1 MSVSPSISPALRQ
14 EVLERAEG
22 CCEYC
27 LSRQDLSVA
36 TFHID
41 HIRPLAK
48 GGRTEIDNLA
58 LACPSCNGAKG
69 ARIGVKDPQTIRWIP
84 LFHPRRQ
91 RWSRHFR
98 WNRDFSQ
105 IIGHTVCGRATVE
118 VLEMNRPRLVQMR
131 RHWRILGL
139 HPPVRLIVLPPESSY
154 QLPLADLDE

>member
-1 MSVSPSISPALRQ
+1 MTVLSSISPALRQ
-14 EVLERAEG
+14 EVIEQAEG

-48 GGRTEIDNLA
+48 GGRTELDNLA

-69 ARIGVKDPQTIRWIP
+69 ARLGAKDPRTGCWIP
-84 LFHPRRQ
+84 FFHPRRQ

-98 WNRDFSQ
+98 WSRDFTR
-105 IIGHTVCGRATVE
+105 IIDRTACGRATVE
-118 VLEMNRPRLVQMR
+118 AFGMNRPRLVQMR
-131 RHWRILGL
+131 LYWRILGL
-139 HPPVRLIVLPPESSY
+139 HPPVYPRGAFS
-154 QLPLADLDE
+154 